1 MDDWVGPT
9 LHVFLASISKKLY
22 LEDVPKKSDTAS
34 LPDTSCH
41 STVFIGCT
49 QLRDLSVGRDIQ
61 ITENMRL
68 RNGTIPPPHLCP
80 WPLLFP
86 FFSGLTRESLPSLWS
101 FSSATTHPFY
111 SSAPDGLSA
120 LGEPIAKFARA
131 EREGEVC
138 GPPVLAILGVRLRSV
153 GRWRRGPLWRSRAT
167 EGAVSVIRRHR
178 RRGSRTTWSLWSAR
192 ICGPPLLRQAEADA
206 KAVKGDQI
214 SLGQGLSPPP
224 APCPIITTP
233 GVVL

>member
-101 FSSATTHPFY
+101 FSSATTRPFY
-111 SSAPDGLSA
+111 SSASDGLSA
-120 LGEPIAKFARA
+120 LREPIAKSAQA
-131 EREGEVC
+131 ERCAGLQSWPSSESAC
-138 GPPVLAILGVRLRSV
+138 ARSV
-153 GRWRRGPLWRSRAT
+153 AGGGGLC
-167 EGAVSVIRRHR
+167 GAVERRKE
-178 RRGSRTTWSLWSAR
+178 
-192 ICGPPLLRQAEADA
+192 Q
-206 KAVKGDQI
+206 
-214 SLGQGLSPPP
+214 
-224 APCPIITTP
+224 
-233 GVVL
+233 

>member
-86 FFSGLTRESLPSLWS
+86 FFSVLTRESLHSLSLWS
-101 FSSATTHPFY
+101 FSS
-111 SSAPDGLSA
+111 
-120 LGEPIAKFARA
+120 
-131 EREGEVC
+131 
-138 GPPVLAILGVRLRSV
+138 RLRARFILPPLTASRRSESLSQSSRGQRGRERCAGLQSWPSSESACARSV
-153 GRWRRGPLWRSRAT
+153 AGGGGLC
-167 EGAVSVIRRHR
+167 GAVERRKE
-178 RRGSRTTWSLWSAR
+178 
-192 ICGPPLLRQAEADA
+192 Q
-206 KAVKGDQI
+206 
-214 SLGQGLSPPP
+214 
-224 APCPIITTP
+224 
-233 GVVL
+233 